1 MEVQILSQKFIKP
14 YSQTPLHLRNMKVS
28 LIDQLAP
35 PAYTPMIL
43 YYSAV
48 NGEKTMS
55 ERDNRFNRLEKSL
68 SETLACYYPLAGRYI
83 EDRNMVD
90 CNDDGALFLEA
101 KVSGQLAQLD
111 LQGAV
116 DVKSLNRFVP
126 FGDEMAFNPIVL
138 AVQINKFDCGGLV
151 IGVCISHRVADGH
164 TMGAF
169 LKAWATACRAGMH
182 EVIRPSF
189 DAGALFPAR
198 DVLRFGTPVPRDHGS
213 QIVTKRFVF
222 DGEKISSLKAKV
234 MSYARDSDVK
244 RPPSRVEVVTAL
256 LWKALIGV
264 AQAKH
269 GKLRPSLLTLP
280 LNLRGKVDLLIT
292 ENSFGNLYRMVG
304 VRFNPKESSS
314 EMHHLVSLLNDAVN
328 KANKDC
334 EKVVNSD
341 DVIAMVSKSMEEIHN
356 GARNGDLDI
365 CVVPSWCKFPFYQID
380 FGFGKPTWFSSVHKP
395 LEIVLLVDTKFGTGI
410 EAWDFMCLDAR
421 EEFKVEAFTIESE
434 GLYHT
439 ALAVA
444 MEEI

>member
-1 MEVQILSQKFIKP
+1 MDVQILSQKFIRP

-28 LIDQLAP
+28 FIDQLAP
-35 PAYTPMIL
+35 PAFTPMIL

-48 NGEKTMS
+48 SGEKTITE
-55 ERDNRFNRLEKSL
+55 ERDNVFNRLEKSL
-68 SETLACYYPLAGRYI
+68 SEALACYYPLAGRYI

-111 LQGAV
+111 LQGEGDAR
-116 DVKSLNRFVP
+116 SLNRFVP

-189 DAGALFPAR
+189 DAGALFPAA
-198 DVLRFGTPVPRDHGS
+198 DGLRFGTPVPRDHGS

-222 DGEKISSLKAKV
+222 DGEKINSLKAKV
-234 MSYARDSDVK
+234 MSFARDSDVK

-269 GKLRPSLLTLP
+269 GKVRPSLLTLP
-280 LNLRGKVDLLIT
+280 LNLRGRVDLPIT
-292 ENSFGNLYRMVG
+292 GNSFGNLYRMVG
-304 VRFNPKESSS
+304 VQFNPKESSS
-314 EMHHLVSLLNDAVN
+314 EIHHLVSLLNDAVN

-334 EKVVNSD
+334 EKVVNSE
-341 DVIAMVSKSMEEIHN
+341 DVIAMVSNSMKEIHK
-356 GARNGDLDI
+356 GASDGDLDI

-395 LEIVLLVDTKFGTGI
+395 LEIVLLVDTKCGNGI
-410 EAWDFMCLDAR
+410 EAWVSLEVKNMLQFEQYMAI
-421 EEFKVEAFTIESE
+421 TS
-434 GLYHT
+434 
-439 ALAVA
+439 
-444 MEEI
+444 